1 MGSSDIWQFEV
12 YNAVLRRFP
21 AEIYTVFEA
30 GKNFFP
36 TTISVLVSAV
46 QKLARAVRVP
56 EGKALYRG
64 LGGLLELPEHFF
76 RADEKG
82 CRGYTEWGLMSTTS
96 CKAVALQYSGVRSGR
111 PNPMVLVLSSSAI
124 DRGACIHG
132 FSQYP
137 EVVLHPVRACDHV
150 RPYNRP
156 AVRGRVQGVRLRV
169 ACMHGF
175 SQYPQMPLQASVC
188 RSRLRHK

>member
-137 EVVLHPVRACDHV
+137 EVVLHYDDTLCEHTIMCDHIIV
-150 RPYNRP
+150 HLCGDEYKKC
-156 AVRGRVQGVRLRV
+156 AFVLR
-169 ACMHGF
+169 AYMDSRSTPRCH
-175 SQYPQMPLQASVC
+175 C
-188 RSRLRHK
+188 RHPV